1 MEVSKKRK
9 QWPWI
14 AVQGNWKRS
23 IWASQLRQVSS
34 QFHHP
39 STLYLC
45 RASSFLAMPSDCQPF
60 SVFTFCNYENG
71 NKTDTRDNA
80 SIVASQL
87 FRKIAYGILSS
98 QDSTLPKSLVSA
110 LVSSCPPG
118 KIHDVLRSILS
129 LYNENDELTILSN
142 YKLNNSWTQLA
153 GLMSSD
159 ISKANES
166 QVAANTQKN
175 IDTILNDQ

>member
-1 MEVSKKRK
+1 MWRKKRRLDLPVSLQICHPDPYASSLTMEVSKKRK

-23 IWASQLRQVSS
+23 IWASQLRQVPS

-45 RASSFLAMPSDCQPF
+45 RATNFIAMPSDCQPF

-71 NKTDTRDNA
+71 NKTDTHDNA

-118 KIHDVLRSILS
+118 KIHDVLRSILRCIMKTTS
-129 LYNENDELTILSN
+129 
-142 YKLNNSWTQLA
+142 
-153 GLMSSD
+153 
-159 ISKANES
+159 
-166 QVAANTQKN
+166 
-175 IDTILNDQ
+175 